1 MQITGRRIFS
11 AIMLLGCFVTTYQ
24 LFSKPQPVAS
34 PQTAEVTRAN
44 AASFDQ
50 KLERLEAPCTASDTP
65 AEVHFSSDE
74 VSAEIAQSTGS
85 PAAATPNT
93 PSASSRPV
101 TAPDSAKP
109 LSASTST
116 PNAVVEKGQVR
127 VKGYE
132 VKLEGDVARG
142 QFVAQIAGR
151 DVYVTVAG
159 HLGSQDGYVTFDP
172 TEFKVGD
179 LSIPVSL
186 VNSALQKKL
195 AEQRE
200 QLKLPD
206 GVGGLRVENSE
217 LVITQK

>member
-24 LFSKPQPVAS
+24 LFSKPQAVAS
-34 PQTAEVTRAN
+34 PQNIEVTRAN

-50 KLERLEAPCTASDTP
+50 KIERLEAPRTVVDAP

-74 VSAEIAQSTGS
+74 VSAEIAQSTSS
-85 PAAATPNT
+85 PAGAGPASTGSRLAA
-93 PSASSRPV
+93 
-101 TAPDSAKP
+101 APDSAKP
-109 LSASTST
+109 VSAPTST
-116 PNAVVEKGQVR
+116 PDAVVGMGQVQ

-132 VKLEGDVARG
+132 VQLEGDVARG
-142 QFVAQIAGR
+142 QFVTQIAGK
-151 DVYVTVAG
+151 DVYVTLAG

-172 TEFKVGD
+172 TEFKIGD

-195 AEQRE
+195 VEQRE
-200 QLKLPD
+200 QLKLPP
-206 GVGGLRVENSE
+206 GIAGMRVANSE